1 MNTLTVRV
9 IYVQD
14 THKMENSA
22 TAVELFSGCGGMTL
36 GLKLAGFRVIGAVEI
51 DPLSIETYR
60 VNHPEVLVW
69 ASDICNVSTN
79 EIMECLE
86 LRPGQLDLLAGCPP
100 CQGFSSIRTLNGA
113 KSAEDSRNDL
123 VFEFLRF
130 VKALQPKAVMMENTP
145 GLAKDWRMVE
155 FFQELLTLG
164 YEGDYPI
171 VNAVNYGVPQRR
183 RRMILLAGRFGP
195 IGFPPP
201 DPNRNTVRSAI
212 ASLARAGESGDALHD
227 LSERHSKRVV
237 DMIRKIPKN
246 GGSRTDL
253 GEEHQLAC
261 HQKCDGF
268 KDVYGRMAWDREAPT
283 ITSGCFNQSKGRFL
297 HPEEDRAITLR
308 EASLL
313 QGFPP
318 TYFFSL
324 RKGKGAAAALIG
336 NALPPEFVRHHAVS
350 VKQYIESVVEVQ

>member
-1 MNTLTVRV
+1 MNNGNQP
-9 IYVQD
+9 I
-14 THKMENSA
+14 A
-22 TAVELFSGCGGMTL
+22 FELFSGCGGMTL
-36 GLKLAGFRVIGAVEI
+36 GLKVAGFKLIGAVEI
-51 DPLSIETYR
+51 DSLAVETYR
-60 VNHPEVLVW
+60 RNHPDVLVW
-69 ASDICNVSTN
+69 ASDIRDVCTD
-79 EIMECLE
+79 EIMVRLE
-86 LRPGQLDLLAGCPP
+86 LQQGQLDLLAGCPP

-113 KSAEDSRNDL
+113 QTVEDSRNDL

-145 GLAKDWRMVE
+145 GLAKDWRMTEV
-155 FFQELLTLG
+155 FRELLTLG

-183 RRMILLAGRFGP
+183 RRMILLAGRFGA
-195 IGFPPP
+195 ISFPSPE
-201 DPNRNTVRSAI
+201 PNRLTVRNAI
-212 ASLARAGESGDALHD
+212 ASLPRAGESGDALHD
-227 LSERHSKRVV
+227 LSERRSKRVV

-253 GEEHQLAC
+253 GEEHQLTC

-268 KDVYGRMAWDREAPT
+268 KDVYGRMAWDREAST
-283 ITSGCFNQSKGRFL
+283 ITSGCFNPSKGRFL